1 MSSDNVR
8 EHELL
13 HRFDLET
20 SDLERAL
27 WILVAISLV
36 GDVVTTFVGLHIGL
50 TEANPIARGA
60 IDGYGLLGMLV
71 LKASA
76 VGVALVCRSML
87 PKAYTPIVPA
97 GLALPW
103 LAAVFINLYVISLAI

>member
-1 MSSDNVR
+1 
-8 EHELL
+8 
-13 HRFDLET
+13 
-20 SDLERAL
+20 
-27 WILVAISLV
+27 
-36 GDVVTTFVGLHIGL
+36 
-50 TEANPIARGA
+50 
-60 IDGYGLLGMLV
+60 MLV

-87 PKAYTPIVPA
+87 PKRYTQIVPA